1 MLEAESAVACCR
13 DHNSLQIDGVGF
25 VHHDQSMLWQD
36 VGTPGGVSKGH
47 NQKSTSIMT

>member
-13 DHNSLQIDGVGF
+13 DHNSFQIDGVGF

-36 VGTPGGVSKGH
+36 VGTQGAGVPRDTIR
-47 NQKSTSIMT
+47 NQRLL